1 MERETDTKTDRRF
14 AVAQGRAKTSWEV
27 SDMWDVH
34 HQVKRRI
41 FLGHKN
47 TDIAIA
53 LKITKEQVSSI
64 RNSPVVQEQ
73 LKLMQNKADDEVI
86 SIKEEV
92 SKLAPR
98 AVEVL
103 ETILNDVNCP
113 ANVRLSAAKD
123 TLDRSGNAAPQQV
136 NHLHG
141 HFTADDLAQIKD
153 RANELGI
160 ENGNI
165 IDVEES

>member
-1 MERETDTKTDRRF
+1 MTTPHKDKRF
-14 AVAQGRAKTSWEV
+14 AVAQGRKKTSWEAIELHE
-27 SDMWDVH
+27 VH

-41 FLGHKN
+41 FLGQKN
-47 TDIAIA
+47 TEIANV
-53 LKITKEQVSSI
+53 LGITKEQVSSI

-73 LKLMQNKADDEVI
+73 LKLMQTKADDEVI

-98 AVEVL
+98 AVQLMSE
-103 ETILNDVNCP
+103 IMNDENVP
-113 ANVRLSAAKD
+113 ANVQLSAAKD
-123 TLDRSGNAAPQQV
+123 VLDRSGNAAPQQV

-141 HFTADDLAQIKD
+141 HFTAEDLDSIKS
-153 RANELGI
+153 RATKLAL

-165 IDVEES
+165 IDVEEV